1 MKKAKAVPRPP
12 VHRNPKRTGEL
23 SEAAFVL
30 KATLMGFLVAKPW
43 GDSELYDFIL
53 DNGDRMWRVQLKCT
67 EVVRARGYDV
77 QSTHFVPGKGKTAYT
92 AQEIDLLVAHIVPAD
107 AWYILPIEA
116 CGRSKSFRFYPDIPC
131 KNARWEKYREAWH
144 LLAPRP
150 RIK

>member
-1 MKKAKAVPRPP
+1 MKKAKAVPRKP

-23 SEAAFVL
+23 FEAAFML

-77 QSTHFVPGKGKTAYT
+77 QFIHFVPGKGKVGYGG
-92 AQEIDLLVAHIVPAD
+92 EM
-107 AWYILPIEA
+107 
-116 CGRSKSFRFYPDIPC
+116 GRQYASIQDR
-131 KNARWEKYREAWH
+131 
-144 LLAPRP
+144 
-150 RIK
+150 